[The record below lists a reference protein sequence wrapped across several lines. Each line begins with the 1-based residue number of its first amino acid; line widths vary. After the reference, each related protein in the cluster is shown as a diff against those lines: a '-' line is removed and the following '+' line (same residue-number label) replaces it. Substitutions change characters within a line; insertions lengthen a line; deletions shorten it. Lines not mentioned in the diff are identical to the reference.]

1 MKYSISK
8 LISEY
13 VEATDNHRIACKQ
26 YDDARARYDA
36 ALDSFPSF
44 GRFDKSS
51 EAIAARN
58 AWKEEYDAPRALQFR
73 FKEETAL
80 YKACIREMLTKTIA
94 TIIQDKLKSDEFMAK
109 WDGTPLHYKR
119 LQKAIFGDIDPRVNG
134 YITDH
139 GYYRL
144 SINPTPGS
152 HAYHFTSDETHITGA
167 DSGVYRAET
176 AAAHVRYGYA
186 DNLPTFKQVHAE
198 CIEAAAIRDKRRA
211 ILDEANEKANALTKK
226 HAHGLNALYDAIT
239 K

>member
-1 MKYSISK
+1 MKYSIGRLMK
-8 LISEY
+8 EY
-13 VEATDNHRIACKQ
+13 VEATDNYRLACKQ

-44 GRFDKSS
+44 GRFDKSDD
-51 EAIAARN
+51 AIAART
-58 AWKEEYDAPRALQFR
+58 AWKEEYDAPRAAQYR

-80 YKACIREMLTKTIA
+80 YKACVCEMLVRTIDA
-94 TIIQDKLKSDEFMAK
+94 IIQDRLKSDAFMAK

-119 LQKAIFGDIDPRVNG
+119 FQKAIFGDIDPRVSG
-134 YITDH
+134 YITDY

-144 SINPTPGS
+144 SINPTPGC

-167 DSGVYRAET
+167 ASGVYRAET

-186 DNLPTFKQVHAE
+186 DDLPTFKQVHTE
-198 CIEAAAIRDKRRA
+198 CVEAADNRDKRRA
-211 ILDEANEKANALTKK
+211 ILEEANEKANAITKK
-226 HAHGLNALYDAIT
+226 HARGLNALYDALT